1 LHRKQLVDTSP
12 APVVYV
18 GSPLSYSFSEANQQK
33 YVIIANLQPGKPA
46 EIQEIELTQG
56 KRLLRKRAESMDEAV
71 EWLKDNP
78 NTLVE
83 LTMATETYLT
93 AEERKRLYA
102 AHDGIVLLIP
112 DVQNNQAHGENGQQ
126 TIDLSKSMEDLFKD
140 YFRSDKGQEPS
151 DSIMQLFKEILS
163 EEEESTL

>member
-1 LHRKQLVDTSP
+1 
-12 APVVYV
+12 VVYA

-33 YVIIANLQPGKPA
+33 YVIIADIEPGKPA
-46 EIQEIELTQG
+46 NIQEIELTQG
-56 KRLLRKRAESMDEAV
+56 KRLLRKRAESVEEAAD
-71 EWLKDNP
+71 WLTTHP

-112 DVQNNQAHGENGQQ
+112 DVQNKLAHGERAQK
-126 TIDLSKSMEDLFKD
+126 TIDLNKSMEELFKE

-151 DSIMQLFKEILS
+151 DSIMQLFKEMLS
-163 EEEESTL
+163 EEEDTL